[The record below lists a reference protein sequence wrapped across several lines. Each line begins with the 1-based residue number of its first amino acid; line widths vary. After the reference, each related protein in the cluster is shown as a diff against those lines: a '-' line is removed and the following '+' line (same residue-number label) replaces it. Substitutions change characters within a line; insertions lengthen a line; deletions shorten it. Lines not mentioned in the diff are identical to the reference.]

1 MSDLYFNGELEELD
15 AVCLLM
21 KDGYEDHYDPIITLV
36 VCEDEVAIDNWYC
49 HTYRNTYRIAL
60 DGINKIITYK
70 RKPHYHQDIDV
81 VEYTDYDH
89 ETIWENKQ

>member
-21 KDGYEDHYDPIITLV
+21 KDGYEDHYDPIITLDV
-36 VCEDEVAIDNWYC
+36 SEEEVAIDNG
-49 HTYRNTYRIAL
+49 HRHTYRIAL

>member
-1 MSDLYFNGELEELD
+1 MSDLYFSSESEELD

-21 KDGYEDHYDPIITLV
+21 KNGYEDHYDPIITLDV
-36 VCEDEVAIDNWYC
+36 GEDEVVIDNGY
-49 HTYRNTYRIAL
+49 YTYRIAL

-70 RKPHYHQDIDV
+70 RKPQYHQDIDS

>member
-1 MSDLYFNGELEELD
+1 MSGLYFNDELEELD

-21 KDGYEDHYDPIITLV
+21 KDGYEDHYDPIITLDV
-36 VCEDEVAIDNWYC
+36 SEDEVAINNGCY
-49 HTYRNTYRIAL
+49 HIYRIAL

-70 RKPHYHQDIDV
+70 RKRHYDQDVDV
-81 VEYTDYDH
+81 IEYTDYDH

>member
-1 MSDLYFNGELEELD
+1 MGDSYFNGELEELD

-21 KDGYEDHYDPIITLV
+21 KNGYEDHYDPIITLV
-36 VCEDEVAIDNWYC
+36 VCEDEVVINNGYY
-49 HTYRNTYRIAL
+49 TYYIAL

-70 RKPHYHQDIDV
+70 RKPQYHQDIDS

-89 ETIWENKQ
+89 EIIWENKQ

>member
-1 MSDLYFNGELEELD
+1 MGDLYFNGELEEVD

-21 KDGYEDHYDPIITLV
+21 KDEYEDHYDPIITLV
-36 VCEDEVAIDNWYC
+36 VHEDEVAINNGYC
-49 HTYRNTYRIAL
+49 HTHRIAL

-70 RKPHYHQDIDV
+70 RKPHYHQDIDAL
-81 VEYTDYDH
+81 EYADYDH

>member
-15 AVCLLM
+15 AVYLLM
-21 KDGYEDHYDPIITLV
+21 KGGYEDHYDPIVTLDV
-36 VCEDEVAIDNWYC
+36 GEDEVAINNGYC
-49 HTYRNTYRIAL
+49 HTYRIAL

-81 VEYTDYDH
+81 VEYTYYDH

>member
-1 MSDLYFNGELEELD
+1 MGDSYFSGELEELD

-21 KDGYEDHYDPIITLV
+21 KGGYEDHYDPIVTLDV
-36 VCEDEVAIDNWYC
+36 GEDDVAINNGYY
-49 HTYRNTYRIAL
+49 HTYRIAL

-70 RKPHYHQDIDV
+70 RKRQYHQDIDV
-81 VEYTDYDH
+81 VGYTDYGH